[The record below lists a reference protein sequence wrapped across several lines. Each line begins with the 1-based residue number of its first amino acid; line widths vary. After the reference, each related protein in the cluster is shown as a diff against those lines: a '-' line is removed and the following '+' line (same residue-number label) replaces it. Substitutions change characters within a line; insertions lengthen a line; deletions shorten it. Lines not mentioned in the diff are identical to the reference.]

1 LFQHL
6 FSKDEEKAEK
16 EPKQTRRGRSP
27 LKKEKKD
34 ALLVDWAWEN
44 VQGQSESRARDRR
57 SRSRSRDR
65 KPNTSVGEIIQV
77 HSTDKSYSHVQQII
91 LGRESD

>member
-1 LFQHL
+1 MSHL
-6 FSKDEEKAEK
+6 TCICKIVSKDEEKVEK
-16 EPKQTRRGRSP
+16 EPKKQRRGRSP
-27 LKKEKKD
+27 LKKE

-77 HSTDKSYSHVQQII
+77 NLNQSKAKSN
-91 LGRESD
+91 

>member
-1 LFQHL
+1 MFQHL

-16 EPKQTRRGRSP
+16 KQTRRGRSP
-27 LKKEKKD
+27 LKKEKKE

-65 KPNTSVGEIIQV
+65 NPNTSVGEIIQV
-77 HSTDKSYSHVQQII
+77 YYTGNNKSCIKQNF
-91 LGRESD
+91 LGGEN

>member
-1 LFQHL
+1 M
-6 FSKDEEKAEK
+6 
-16 EPKQTRRGRSP
+16 
-27 LKKEKKD
+27 KKEKKE

-65 KPNTSVGEIIQV
+65 NPNTSVGEIIQANK
-77 HSTDKSYSHVQQII
+77 TLIKSFF
-91 LGRESD
+91 

>member
-1 LFQHL
+1 MFLNL
-6 FSKDEEKAEK
+6 LSKDEEKAEK
-16 EPKQTRRGRSP
+16 KPNQTRRGRSP
-27 LKKEKKD
+27 LKKEKKE

-65 KPNTSVGEIIQV
+65 NPNTSVGEIIQV
-77 HSTDKSYSHVQQII
+77 YYTGNNKSCIKQNF
-91 LGRESD
+91 LGGEN

>member
-1 LFQHL
+1 MFLNL
-6 FSKDEEKAEK
+6 LSKDDEKAEK
-16 EPKQTRRGRSP
+16 KPKQTRRGRSP
-27 LKKEKKD
+27 LKKEKKE

-65 KPNTSVGEIIQV
+65 NPNTSVGEIIQV
-77 HSTDKSYSHVQQII
+77 YYTGNNKSCIKQNF
-91 LGRESD
+91 LGGEN

>member
-1 LFQHL
+1 MFLNL
-6 FSKDEEKAEK
+6 LSKDEEKAEK
-16 EPKQTRRGRSP
+16 KPKQTRRGRSP
-27 LKKEKKD
+27 LKKEKKE

-65 KPNTSVGEIIQV
+65 NPNTSVGEIIQV
-77 HSTDKSYSHVQQII
+77 HYTGNNKSCIKQNF
-91 LGRESD
+91 LGGEN